1 MAPVNPLGEVK
12 PIAAAE
18 IEEARELLVAA
29 VSIYS
34 PSGGEGRIVE
44 WVERWAAAEGIAAR
58 RVPAEIGRDCLVLGA
73 AERPALAIVAHLD
86 TVTPTWPGATE
97 PRVEGNVVKGLGAV
111 DDKGGVVACMLAA
124 KRLAAAGTDL
134 DAELPAVFAFAVD
147 EETGGSGSRA
157 LAIDLAP
164 RFAIALEGTGLR
176 PGTVECGDLEAL
188 VHVHGVAAHGSLAEL
203 GENAAHAAAALVAA
217 LPSLGLDSF
226 DHPLLGASRA
236 SVTEVHTGAGMNVVP
251 DACTL
256 RLRIRLVPGQD
267 LAATIAAVEELAA
280 RFGADVQMVEGTVPF
295 ELPDESPLRGE
306 LDAAVAAVR
315 GEKPEPLAVP
325 AWTDAHNFVD
335 FGGAE
340 ALVFGPGSIDTAHT
354 PEEQIDVTEIAE
366 CARVFERLLGAESLA
381 ALAAA
386 APRPDRP
393 RYGRPA

>member
-1 MAPVNPLGEVK
+1 MS
-12 PIAAAE
+12 AAE
-18 IEEARELLVAA
+18 VEAARELLVAA

-34 PSGGEGRIVE
+34 PSGGEGRIVD
-44 WVERWAAAEGIAAR
+44 WLERWAAAEGIACR
-58 RVPAEIGRDCLVLGA
+58 RVAAEVGRDCLVLGA

-124 KRLAAAGTDL
+124 KRLNAAGRFL
-134 DAELPAVFAFAVD
+134 DADLPAVFAFAVD

-157 LAIDLAP
+157 LAVALRP

-203 GENAAHAAAALVAA
+203 GENAAHKAAAFVGE
-217 LPSLGLDSF
+217 LPSLGLESHA
-226 DHPLLGASRA
+226 HPLLGPSLA
-236 SVTEVHTGAGMNVVP
+236 SVTEIHTGEGMNVVP
-251 DACTL
+251 DSCTL

-280 RFGADVQMVEGTVPF
+280 RFDAEVQMVEGTVPF
-295 ELPDESPLRGE
+295 ELPADSPLRGE

-315 GEKPEPLAVP
+315 GERPEPIPVP

-354 PEEQIDVTEIAE
+354 PEEWIDVAEIVA
-366 CARVFERLLGAESLA
+366 CAQVFERLLGAESLA

-386 APRPDRP
+386 PPRRDRP
-393 RYGRPA
+393 RYGG